1 MRAQLFIEYINGDK
15 EEIYCDDYRKEKT
28 SLVYYIRFGV
38 NEGEYHIPYFKI
50 KRWSAHR
57 F

>member
-1 MRAQLFIEYINGDK
+1 MRAHLVIEYINGDK
-15 EEIYCDDYRKEKT
+15 EEIYCDDYSEGKT
-28 SLVYYIRFGV
+28 SLMYYIRFGV
-38 NEGEYHIPYFKI
+38 DEGEHHIPYSSI